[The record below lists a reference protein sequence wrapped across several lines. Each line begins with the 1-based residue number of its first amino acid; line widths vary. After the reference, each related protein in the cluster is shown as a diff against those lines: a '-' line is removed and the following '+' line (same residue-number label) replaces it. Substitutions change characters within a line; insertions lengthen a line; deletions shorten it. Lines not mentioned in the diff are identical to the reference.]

1 MGSGHFQG
9 RLAFRA
15 QSGAISDRKQNVFM
29 LDKIPRPVALIMGLA
44 LLAGCASLPADQAA
58 GTPAARVAQD
68 SLASLR
74 ASGVSM
80 GAAIAVDERH
90 VLTNAHV
97 LRQASGPVTLRRA
110 DGGAE
115 APAELVGTSA
125 QMDLAVLR
133 MPEGFLRPAALA
145 PELPVAGEAVW
156 ALGPEGLGRALAEG
170 RVARPYVQMRGF
182 GPGFTAGLGALMG
195 FSGGPVVDS
204 SGRVMGLTTAL
215 PNPGGAPMLA
225 AMTGMDLAGL
235 AEGARR
241 QVFVLDIR
249 EAMAE
254 AERMGISLATAPEAP
269 APVRE
274 ARRRPWREAARWAAL
289 AAMR

>member
-1 MGSGHFQG
+1 MIRYQTGSEN
-9 RLAFRA
+9 
-15 QSGAISDRKQNVFM
+15 ISMPENMRRIAV
-29 LDKIPRPVALIMGLA
+29 VALGLV
-44 LLAGCASLPADQAA
+44 LLMGCASLPAEQAE
-58 GTPAARVAQD
+58 GTPAGRVARD
-68 SLASLR
+68 SLASLQ
-74 ASGVSM
+74 ASGVSV
-80 GAAIAVDERH
+80 GAAIAVDDRH

-97 LRQASGPVTLRRA
+97 MRQAGGAVTMRRA
-110 DGGAE
+110 DGSAE
-115 APAELVGTSA
+115 VPAQLVATSPR
-125 QMDLAVLR
+125 MDLAVLR

-195 FSGGPVVDS
+195 FSGGPVVDR

-215 PNPGGAPMLA
+215 PQPGAAPLLA
-225 AMTGMDLAGL
+225 AMTGVDLAGL

-241 QVFVLDIR
+241 QVFILDIR

-254 AERMGISLATAPEAP
+254 AERLGIPLAAASQR
-269 APVRE
+269 PVQE
-274 ARRRPWREAARWAAL
+274 ARARPWRAAPGWAAAAR
-289 AAMR
+289 